1 MASTEMVLLVH
12 GLWMHGV
19 AMRLM
24 QHRLERHGF
33 AVRAYSYPTV
43 RMNLRDNALRLARY
57 CNALAGCRL
66 HLVGHSMGGLVAL
79 KAAELLPYST
89 RGRVVLIG
97 TPFADS
103 YSGRQLG
110 RVHGGRLLLG
120 KCMDQWL
127 KESHRD
133 ALSDLDIGVVAGD
146 GGFGMGRIIAPGL
159 PKPHDG
165 VIAVN
170 ETRVPGMR
178 DHVTLRVSHT
188 AMLISRPVLHQVCA
202 YLKHGRFDRAEPN
215 TTT

>member
-1 MASTEMVLLVH
+1 MASTEIVLLVH

-24 QHRLERHGF
+24 QHRLERNGF

-43 RMNLRDNALRLARY
+43 RMNLHDNALRLARY
-57 CNALAGCRL
+57 CATLTGSRL
-66 HLVGHSMGGLVAL
+66 HFVGHSMGGVVAL
-79 KAAELLPYST
+79 KAAELLPDST

-103 YSGRQLG
+103 YSGRQLD

-120 KCMDQWL
+120 RCMNQWL
-127 KESHRD
+127 KESQRQ
-133 ALSDLDIGVVAGD
+133 AVGDLDVGVVAGD

-165 VIAVN
+165 VISVD

-188 AMLISRPVLHQVCA
+188 AMLVSRPVLHQVCA

-215 TTT
+215 TIT